1 MGPALHRGMANLTIT
16 VDEQVLRR
24 ARIRALQRDASV
36 NRHRAETLEWYAQGA
51 VQDAVDEII
60 DGLDRPGGRRRVA
73 FFCRT
78 PVR

>member
-1 MGPALHRGMANLTIT
+1 MANLTIT

-24 ARIRALQRDASV
+24 ARIRPLQRDASV
-36 NRHRAETLEWYAQGA
+36 NSHRAETLEWYAQDA
-51 VQDAVDEII
+51 AQDAVDEII